1 MTGSEEGSAIDN
13 IVSQTLL
20 APIACL
26 SSHLSFLRKNL
37 PSGIVTSIY
46 RQTATH
52 ISTHILQRAIL
63 SRGKGRLS
71 MQDGKALLDESNF
84 WIESCRLAL
93 SSTVRKPENPWKALL
108 DSCKLLSLDKDMF
121 RRAVNI
127 VNLGNDSQFDQLK
140 ADLGLN
146 EMNAEN
152 VLDVLRVRDD
162 FFA

>member
-1 MTGSEEGSAIDN
+1 
-13 IVSQTLL
+13 
-20 APIACL
+20 
-26 SSHLSFLRKNL
+26 
-37 PSGIVTSIY
+37 
-46 RQTATH
+46 
-52 ISTHILQRAIL
+52 
-63 SRGKGRLS
+63 